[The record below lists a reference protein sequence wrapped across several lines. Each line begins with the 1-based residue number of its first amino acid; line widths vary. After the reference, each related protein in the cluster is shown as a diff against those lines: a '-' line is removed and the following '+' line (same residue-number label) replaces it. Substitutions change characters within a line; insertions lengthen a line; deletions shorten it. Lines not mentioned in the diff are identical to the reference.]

1 MLKGLFRAL
10 PPKDTYF
17 WFLPSFQIREPE
29 RISHL
34 EMQIPSK
41 TTSCVLC
48 VPVCFIMKNKNLK
61 DVENMMA
68 PSMQILICRR
78 RRHRDKMP
86 TFLIHDIFEADG
98 HPFRERRL
106 ETTGRDKRKENKK
119 SGI

>member
-17 WFLPSFQIREPE
+17 WFLPSYQIREPE

-41 TTSCVLC
+41 TTSCVVCLC
-48 VPVCFIMKNKNLK
+48 TSFYYEKNLK

-68 PSMQILICRR
+68 PSMQILICCRR
-78 RRHRDKMP
+78 RQQRHRDKMP

-98 HPFRERRL
+98 HPFRERLDYRQ
-106 ETTGRDKRKENKK
+106 R
-119 SGI
+119 

>member
-17 WFLPSFQIREPE
+17 WFLPSYQIREPE

-41 TTSCVLC
+41 TTSCVVCLC
-48 VPVCFIMKNKNLK
+48 TFFIMKKNLK

-68 PSMQILICRR
+68 PSMQILICCRR
-78 RRHRDKMP
+78 RQQRHRDKMP

-98 HPFRERRL
+98 HPFRERLDYRQ
-106 ETTGRDKRKENKK
+106 R
-119 SGI
+119 